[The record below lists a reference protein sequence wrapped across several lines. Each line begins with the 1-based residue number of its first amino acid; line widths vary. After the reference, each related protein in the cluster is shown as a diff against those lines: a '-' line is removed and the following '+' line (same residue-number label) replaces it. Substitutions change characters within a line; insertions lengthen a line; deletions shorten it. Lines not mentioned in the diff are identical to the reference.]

1 MEPLEA
7 MPWGLGSTPHGSR
20 KGEPRYEAN
29 DDQKTPGRRRT
40 APGMGRG
47 WGTASSNSEARA
59 QAAKDEHGD
68 REQLWGHRHHHG
80 SLEGTEEGSTTPD
93 EVSS

>member
-1 MEPLEA
+1 
-7 MPWGLGSTPHGSR
+7 
-20 KGEPRYEAN
+20 
-29 DDQKTPGRRRT
+29 
-40 APGMGRG
+40 MGRG

-93 EVSS
+93 EVSSLEARPGTLLHTDSRNRSRGPTNQNGERER